1 MGRPNERTVP
11 RRKPAEVE
19 TAETPITDSPSS
31 EQMSEAPAE
40 KTAATTRTKGTPLP
54 LDQIKATMTQM
65 EGQPL
70 DAVAKACGF
79 YTEITDNV
87 TGAVEVRVTAADSQA
102 FLTAS
107 LEALSGV
114 KLGAPVRSH
123 RRTNRSPVVKIG
135 KTGNIVVGGRH
146 TSIAGFP
153 FGEDVDS
160 YVKIEAAPGQITITA
175 GVKEVAEQAEVEF
188 DTEDDDEADPDL

>member
-1 MGRPNERTVP
+1 MP
-11 RRKPAEVE
+11 RRKAATEEVVE
-19 TAETPITDSPSS
+19 TLISDTSTT
-31 EQMSEAPAE
+31 EQMTEAPAE
-40 KTAATTRTKGTPLP
+40 KTAATTRVKGTPLP

-65 EGQPL
+65 EGQPI

-79 YTEITDNV
+79 FTEITDNA
-87 TGAVEVRVTAADSQA
+87 TGAVEIRVTAADSQA

-107 LEALSGV
+107 LEAISGV
-114 KLGAPVRSH
+114 KLAAPARSH

-160 YVKIEAAPGQITITA
+160 YVKIEATPGQIVITA
-175 GVKEVAEQAEVEF
+175 GVKEVAEQVEV
-188 DTEDDDEADPDL
+188 DLDLEDEEEADLDL